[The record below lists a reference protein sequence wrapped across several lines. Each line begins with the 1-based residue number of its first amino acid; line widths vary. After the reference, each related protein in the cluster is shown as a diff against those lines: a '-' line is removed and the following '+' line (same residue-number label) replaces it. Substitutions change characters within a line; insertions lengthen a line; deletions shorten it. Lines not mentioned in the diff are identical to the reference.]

1 MCPDFPSL
9 KRSNLYR
16 FTNKQILAKNQIT
29 VSVITE
35 TNRKYEHIS
44 YSSKAERLLEALCR
58 LYNLLKVN
66 KE

>member
-16 FTNKQILAKNQIT
+16 STNKQILAKNQIT

-58 LYNLLKVN
+58 LYILIKVN